1 MNRSSLRNQFLKNR
15 SIEPRIKYNEERNI
29 CIGLLRKSKRKHYED
44 LRLSDVNNNKK
55 FWKSVKQFF
64 RKQIKCKSQGALAE
78 DNNFVTDFFLP
89 SAYPIN

>member
-29 CIGLLRKSKRKHYED
+29 CIGLLRKSKMKYYED

-55 FWKSVKQFF
+55 F
-64 RKQIKCKSQGALAE
+64 
-78 DNNFVTDFFLP
+78 
-89 SAYPIN
+89 